1 MLQLDSFVGNY
12 ICDQIFEGAKAAGG
26 RCQAGGARSSG
37 GSGLNSSAWLDRLDW
52 DNSQFKCFVGG
63 GICFNW
69 LLGGTC
75 LDPQHASELTRWVKG

>member
-12 ICDQIFEGAKAAGG
+12 ICDHQIFEGAKAAGG

-37 GSGLNSSAWLDRLDW
+37 CSGPYSSASLGRL
-52 DNSQFKCFVGG
+52 S
-63 GICFNW
+63 W

-75 LDPQHASELTRWVKG
+75 LDPQHASELTRWAKG